1 MQTLTLDVG
10 GTNGLFE
17 LRHEGHTEQYKFP
30 TGDGF
35 SIRDLNEQIQAF
47 EQDFALEHYRLAI
60 AVPGLVR
67 DNRLVTCKSLP
78 GLTGLHPA
86 QIQCSGELAFIVND
100 MDAGI
105 QAIAEP
111 RHDCEVLVM
120 CGAGLGMAIAMNGQ
134 VFSGASGFAGEL
146 GHCRIM
152 TEGGEFSLEQLA
164 SAEALRG
171 RKQVMG
177 DDLVQAGRHLGMGLA
192 WVVNL
197 FNPNRIYLAGS
208 MMHSADFYKGCI
220 GALKDMALGAPMA
233 NCQVHRVDDMET
245 LVCRGLATMLE
256 KQQHAGE

>member
-1 MQTLTLDVG
+1 MQRLTLDVG

-47 EQDFALEHYRLAI
+47 EQDFGLDDYRLAI

-78 GLTGLHPA
+78 GLTGLNPS
-86 QIQCSGELAFIVND
+86 QIQCSGQLAFIVND

-120 CGAGLGMAIAMNGQ
+120 CGAGLGMAIAMNGR

-152 TEGGEFSLEQLA
+152 TEGGELSLEQLA
-164 SAEALRG
+164 SAELLRG
-171 RKQVMG
+171 RKQIPTEELG
-177 DDLVQAGRHLGMGLA
+177 QGGTYLGMGLA

-197 FNPNRIYLAGS
+197 FNPNRIWLAGS
-208 MMHSADFYKGCI
+208 MMNSADFYKGCMNS
-220 GALKDMALGAPMA
+220 LRDMALGAPMA

-245 LVCRGLATMLE
+245 LVCRGLAAMLD
-256 KQQHAGE
+256 KQEN